1 MVYFF
6 KQLRIAKKFI
16 FEIEEIEILE
26 NGNLIKGYN
35 RGIIKTDKGIIIEAD
50 KFIYNKI
57 DNIVSAEGDIE
68 IEDQINKYKFF
79 KTSYLQK
86 NLEQI
91 STTEIKAI
99 DEENKIILEAD
110 KFIYNKIDNIVNAEG
125 DVEIRSDKYKK
136 FFKTS
141 YKKI

>member
-1 MVYFF
+1 MINKILNKFF
-6 KQLRIAKKFI
+6 LIFSIFFFLNGFALAEKFI

-57 DNIVSAEGDIE
+57 DNIVNAEGDVE

-86 NLEQI
+86 N
-91 STTEIKAI
+91 
-99 DEENKIILEAD
+99 
-110 KFIYNKIDNIVNAEG
+110 
-125 DVEIRSDKYKK
+125 
-136 FFKTS
+136 
-141 YKKI
+141 